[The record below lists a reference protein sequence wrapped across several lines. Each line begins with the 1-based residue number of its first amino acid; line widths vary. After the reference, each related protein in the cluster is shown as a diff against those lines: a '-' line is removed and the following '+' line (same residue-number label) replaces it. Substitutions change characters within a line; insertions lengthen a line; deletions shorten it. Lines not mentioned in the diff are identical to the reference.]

1 MRGAL
6 STGPAFLFGLEAHVN
21 DLAYR
26 LKNASC
32 TFEKA
37 QDRFD
42 ALSDAYAA
50 ALEAGRPFHRRRELE
65 IAETAFEAATAE
77 VDGIALSLQ
86 AAYAL
91 TEQCIRINNLTTDG
105 NGVALVAVGGVEQVE
120 AVLSECHAFEQLH
133 RLCVGAT
140 FYDGLSID
148 WRRPNLERARLFDR
162 ILRASGHEARFS
174 LLNDDDALRI
184 ANAMGQFL
192 YARLDKD
199 AVHALVDG
207 RTTLRAIGLEKPF
220 LAQLATLTPR
230 SVGAPPSTR
239 LLEGVAR

>member
-1 MRGAL
+1 M
-6 STGPAFLFGLEAHVN
+6 
-21 DLAYR
+21 
-26 LKNASC
+26 
-32 TFEKA
+32 
-37 QDRFD
+37 
-42 ALSDAYAA
+42 
-50 ALEAGRPFHRRRELE
+50 
-65 IAETAFEAATAE
+65 
-77 VDGIALSLQ
+77 
-86 AAYAL
+86 
-91 TEQCIRINNLTTDG
+91 
-105 NGVALVAVGGVEQVE
+105 
-120 AVLSECHAFEQLH
+120 LSECHAFEQLH

-174 LLNDDDALRI
+174 LLDDDDALRI

-207 RTTLRAIGLEKPF
+207 RTTLRVIGLEKPF

-239 LLEGVAR
+239 LLEDVAR